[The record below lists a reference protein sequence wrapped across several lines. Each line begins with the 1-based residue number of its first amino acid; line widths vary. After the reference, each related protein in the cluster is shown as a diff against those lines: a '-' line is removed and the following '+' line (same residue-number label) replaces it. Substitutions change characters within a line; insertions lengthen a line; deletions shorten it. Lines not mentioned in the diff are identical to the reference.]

1 MGVWKKNNQKSIVY
15 ECESNVTLFIQALSL
30 ELASERRFALAITFN
45 ITHVYFLHP
54 FKTGNC
60 VYFSQGFK
68 YMCFFLGHLSHSDD
82 LNCYGLAYVVHRLSS
97 VVRYHLL
104 LKNYWANL
112 NQIWCVASVG

>member
-1 MGVWKKNNQKSIVY
+1 MGVRENIIK
-15 ECESNVTLFIQALSL
+15 ECAIHVTLFIQALSL
-30 ELASERRFALAITFN
+30 ELASERRFATLAALAITFN

-68 YMCFFLGHLSHSDD
+68 YMCFFLGHLSYSDD